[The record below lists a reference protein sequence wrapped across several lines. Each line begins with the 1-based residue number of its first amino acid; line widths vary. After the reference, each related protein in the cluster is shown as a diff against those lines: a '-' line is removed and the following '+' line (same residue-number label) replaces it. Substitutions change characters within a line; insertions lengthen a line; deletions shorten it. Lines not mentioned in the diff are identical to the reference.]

1 MDNIVIMSWTG
12 TMIKQRRTVVGRTMG
27 FMANALGMS
36 TPTYKK
42 LENGINVQRYEVRLE
57 KYYNGGYKT
66 GQLKILKE
74 LGLYGL
80 INAKNKDRK
89 IHK

>member
-1 MDNIVIMSWTG
+1 MSWTG
-12 TMIKQRRTVVGRTMG
+12 VMVKERRKVAGKTMG
-27 FMANALGMS
+27 FMANALEMS

-42 LENGINVQRYEVRLE
+42 LEKGIGIQRYEVRLE
-57 KYYNGGYKT
+57 KYYNGGYKP
-66 GQLKILKE
+66 GQIKILRE

-80 INAKNKDRK
+80 IDAKNKDRK

>member
-1 MDNIVIMSWTG
+1 MSWTG
-12 TMIKQRRTVVGRTMG
+12 AMVKQRRKVDGRTMG
-27 FMANALGMS
+27 FMADALGMS

-42 LENGINVQRYEVRLE
+42 LEKGVNIQRYEVRLE
-57 KYYNGGYKT
+57 KYYNGGYKL
-66 GQLKILKE
+66 GQIKILRE

-80 INAKNKDRK
+80 IDAKNKDRK

>member
-1 MDNIVIMSWTG
+1 MSWTG
-12 TMIKQRRTVVGRTMG
+12 AMIKQRRTALSRTMG

-57 KYYNGGYKT
+57 KYYNGGYRS
-66 GQLKILKE
+66 GQLQILKE
-74 LGLYGL
+74 LGLYSL

>member
-1 MDNIVIMSWTG
+1 MSWTG
-12 TMIKQRRTVVGRTMG
+12 AMIRQRRKVASRTMG

-42 LENGINVQRYEVRLE
+42 LENGANIQRYEVRLE
-57 KYYNGGYKT
+57 KYYNGGYNF

-80 INAKNKDRK
+80 MDAKNKDRK
-89 IHK
+89 VHK

>member
-1 MDNIVIMSWTG
+1 MAIIIGWTG
-12 TMIKQRRTVVGRTMG
+12 AMVKQRRTVVGRTMG

-57 KYYNGGYKT
+57 KYYNGGYKIE
-66 GQLKILKE
+66 QLKILKE
-74 LGLYGL
+74 LGLYSL
-80 INAKNKDRK
+80 IDAKNKDRK

>member
-1 MDNIVIMSWTG
+1 MAS
-12 TMIKQRRTVVGRTMG
+12 KTMG
-27 FMANALGMS
+27 FMADALGMS

-42 LENGINVQRYEVRLE
+42 LEKGIGIERYTVRLN
-57 KYYNGGYKT
+57 KYYNGGYKPR
-66 GQLKILKE
+66 QIKILRE

-80 INAKNKDRK
+80 IDAKNKDRK

>member
-1 MDNIVIMSWTG
+1 MAIIIGWTG
-12 TMIKQRRTVVGRTMG
+12 AMVKQRRNIAGRTMG

-42 LENGINVQRYEVRLE
+42 LESGFNIQRYQVRLE
-57 KYYNGGYKT
+57 KYYNGGYSPD
-66 GQLKILKE
+66 QLKILQE
-74 LGLYGL
+74 LGLYSL
-80 INAKNKDRK
+80 IDAKNKDRK